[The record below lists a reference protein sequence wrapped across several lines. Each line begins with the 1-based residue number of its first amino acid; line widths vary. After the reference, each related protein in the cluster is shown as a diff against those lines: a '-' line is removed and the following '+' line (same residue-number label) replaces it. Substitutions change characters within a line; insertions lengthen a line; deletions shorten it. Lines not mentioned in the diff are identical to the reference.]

1 MGYSNGLLESDE
13 KGGSGERGEQGLPGI
28 GFKLTDDGNFDIDG
42 KRLTDVSLPVDG
54 GDATTKAYVDGE
66 IGHHTGNFYHL
77 RQSFTF
83 YDSSGTKLAL
93 STDNITGLVT
103 DYKHGYYKIPKGGD
117 DYNFSTLDIKIRN
130 NLPQSTY
137 SALFYLYGYRNNSIM
152 SGVDLG
158 PILFG
163 VDGTNYNILK
173 YDDDD
178 TTETRNH
185 TKGII
190 WFTSDG
196 SAGSIE
202 LGLRFLDKSITHFVI
217 LSRCVEG
224 KVNLGLSSNIV
235 NVSSTVGD
243 VTLYFENIVM
253 NNRSIKNLGGPT
265 DDGDV
270 TNKKYVDTE
279 NAKQDTAI
287 NDKTSKKYVD
297 DEMVKFSS
305 IILGLG
311 YNKNTRPAF
320 DYIMNDLIHRSQK
333 NVIFRGSASSSIAY
347 TAGRTNNA
355 SLIIPNK
362 GKYTIFFKD
371 TVSNSGNLRITLT
384 SGNVTRTIFQQYY
397 NPSIL
402 QVVTLRRDLFV
413 DNSDTILKI
422 FSDGSLLLFGSQAIF
437 SKGYFSLYLASDVL
451 NQRAAANQYLK
462 LDGSNK
468 MGSDLDIDGN
478 HILKVENLVDYKDTD
493 PYDYRVKDVK
503 SVVNKEYL
511 NENFMKKVDKDGREY
526 YDLKQLVIK
535 NSAPHDAGSYDND
548 TLVSKAFVNAE
559 IAKLPKPATDVLKLD
574 GSRAMTGDLNLNNKV
589 IKNCGR
595 LNMVADGNSP
605 INMNNS
611 YLYGLPN
618 PFRGDDAANKT
629 YVDNRDNLNL
639 PLNGS
644 RAMQGNL
651 NMSDH
656 TITGIR
662 NSAADNA
669 ALTVGGAK
677 ATFFPLQGNRSM
689 QGNLNMANHSIIN
702 LKDPQPSDSSYA
714 ASVNFVNKTVN
725 DSNVIINDIINK
737 KIQESEERSIE
748 AVQQENVF
756 EKVMVD
762 DLFILDD
769 DDIKK
774 VAVVNK
780 EFHKVN
786 QQTYQFKIDYDSSI
800 GYYSTRLGVNVVYLP
815 IGYYTIVFE
824 MYFSDKIDQDK
835 ITINALSGTLS
846 VSKINTKKSSDHTRS
861 VINFY
866 KAIIYPSDDELD
878 IDITLKNKTGQ
889 SYDADTQIYVVVYG
903 VVGTQNDVDTRLWDR
918 YFYVDDKKIYFEA
931 SIDMVNKDIENVN
944 NLSINNE
951 LNMNNREIKN
961 LGDGNEN
968 SDAVNVKQLNEME
981 TNITNYV
988 TGEFGKV
995 NPVLKNNSDLI
1006 KFIYRNL
1013 IRNDS
1018 KLFLIKEL
1026 YFPDSI
1032 RGRTQNNYTY
1042 QTNGDNKGDVTF
1054 YLAYV
1059 HKATTS
1065 DNMMIALHWESGSP
1079 PIQPIYIFVSKDKVV
1094 ASRNPLINEP
1104 SLKSYNIP
1112 SYYQGK
1118 QLYLWITIQADLIVI
1133 NFSGTRAITVT
1144 HRIIQFNRDTNLRRI
1159 DVSDSPFTIQ
1169 RGLITKNIYNVNS
1182 DAYKDVRE
1190 YEISEGTFVSA
1201 V

>member
-1 MGYSNGLLESDE
+1 MGYSNGILESDV

-28 GFKLTDDGNFDIDG
+28 GFKLTDDGNFDLDG
-42 KRLTDVSLPVDG
+42 KRLTDVSQPVDG
-54 GDATTKAYVDGE
+54 GDAATKAYVDGE

-77 RQSFTF
+77 RPSFTF
-83 YDSSGTKLAL
+83 YDSSDVELPL
-93 STDNITGLVT
+93 RTDSITGLVT
-103 DYKHGYYKIPKGGD
+103 DYKHGYYKIPKSGD
-117 DYNFSTLDIKIRN
+117 DNYFSTLDIKIRN

-178 TTETRNH
+178 STEIRNH

-202 LGLRFLDKSITHFVI
+202 LGFRFFDKSITHFVI

-224 KVNLGLSSNIV
+224 KVNLGFSSNIF

-243 VTLYFENIVM
+243 VPLYFEDIIM
-253 NNRSIKNLGGPT
+253 NSRKIKNLGGAT
-265 DDGDV
+265 DDGDAINKKYLEDV
-270 TNKKYVDTE
+270 ALTLDGSNVMTGDLRMGQKRIIGLADPTGDGQATNKKYVDGE
-279 NAKQDTAI
+279 IAKVHIDTTPLVPR
-287 NDKTSKKYVD
+287 DGSRS
-297 DEMVKFSS
+297 MF
-305 IILGLG
+305 G
-311 YNKNTRPAF
+311 
-320 DYIMNDLIHRSQK
+320 DLDM
-333 NVIFRGSASSSIAY
+333 G
-347 TAGRTNNA
+347 TNN
-355 SLIIPNK
+355 
-362 GKYTIFFKD
+362 
-371 TVSNSGNLRITLT
+371 
-384 SGNVTRTIFQQYY
+384 
-397 NPSIL
+397 IL
-402 QVVTLRRDLFV
+402 
-413 DNSDTILKI
+413 S
-422 FSDGSLLLFGSQAIF
+422 
-437 SKGYFSLYLASDVL
+437 
-451 NQRAAANQYLK
+451 
-462 LDGSNK
+462 
-468 MGSDLDIDGN
+468 
-478 HILKVENLVDYKDTD
+478 VENLTDYKDTD

-511 NENFMKKVDKDGREY
+511 NEKFLKKDKDDNNFDLRGNIVRNCEPY
-526 YDLKQLVIK
+526 YDGLFT
-535 NSAPHDAGSYDND
+535 DND
-548 TLVSKAFVNAE
+548 LVSKAFVQTE

-574 GSRAMTGDLNLNNKV
+574 GSRAMTGDLNLNNNL
-589 IKNCGR
+589 IINCGR
-595 LNMVADGNSP
+595 LTMVSDGNSP

-618 PFRGDDAANKT
+618 PVSKDDATNKT

-651 NMSDH
+651 NMGDH

-662 NSAADNA
+662 SSAADNA

-677 ATFFPLQGNRSM
+677 ATFFPLHGNRSM

-714 ASVNFVNKTVN
+714 ASVNFVNNTVN
-725 DSNVIINDIINK
+725 GSNVINGIIDK
-737 KIQESEERSIE
+737 KIQESEERSIR

-769 DDIKK
+769 DDIHK
-774 VAVVNK
+774 VAVVDK
-780 EFHKVN
+780 VFHKVN
-786 QQTYQFKIDYDSSI
+786 QETYLFKIDYDSSI
-800 GYYSTRLGVNVVYLP
+800 GYYSTRLSVNVVYLP
-815 IGYYTIVFE
+815 IGYYTIVFA

-878 IDITLKNKTGQ
+878 IDIALKNKAGQ
-889 SYDADTQIYVVVYG
+889 SYEADTQIFVVVYG
-903 VVGTQNDVDTRLWDR
+903 VAGTQNDVDTRLWDR
-918 YFYVDDKKIYFEA
+918 YFYVDDKKIHFEA
-931 SIDMVNKDIENVN
+931 PIDMVDKDIENVN
-944 NLSINNE
+944 NLGINNE

-968 SDAVNVKQLNEME
+968 SDAVNVKQLNDLE
-981 TNITNYV
+981 TNVTNYV

-995 NPVLKNNSDLI
+995 KPVLKNNSDLI

-1026 YFPDSI
+1026 YFPDSVE
-1032 RGRTQNNYTY
+1032 GRTQNNYTY
-1042 QTNGDNKGDVTF
+1042 QTNGDNKGEVTF
-1054 YLAYV
+1054 YLTFV

-1065 DNMMIALHWESGSP
+1065 DSMIIALHWEVDA
-1079 PIQPIYIFVSKDKVV
+1079 IHPIYIFVSKDKVV
-1094 ASRNPLINEP
+1094 ASRNLLINEP

-1112 SYYQGK
+1112 SYYIGK
-1118 QLYLWITIQADLIVI
+1118 QVYLWITIQTDLIQI
-1133 NFSGTRAITVT
+1133 NFSGSRAISVI
-1144 HRIIQFNRDTNLRRI
+1144 HRIIQFNRDANLRRI

-1169 RGLITKNIYNVNS
+1169 RGLITKNIYNLNS

>member
-13 KGGSGERGEQGLPGI
+13 KGGSRERGEQGLPGI

-42 KRLTDVSLPVDG
+42 KRLTDVSQPVYS

-83 YDSSGTKLAL
+83 YDSSGTELAL
-93 STDNITGLVT
+93 STDSITGLVT

-137 SALFYLYGYRNNSIM
+137 SALFYLYGYRNNSII

-178 TTETRNH
+178 STQTRNH

-202 LGLRFLDKSITHFVI
+202 LGLRFFDKSITHFVL

-224 KVNLGLSSNIV
+224 KVNLGFSSNIF

-243 VTLYFENIVM
+243 VTLYFEDINM
-253 NNRSIKNLGGPT
+253 NSRKIKNLGGPT

-279 NAKQDTAI
+279 NAKQDIAI
-287 NDKTSKKYVD
+287 NDKASKSYVD
-297 DEMVKFSS
+297 GE
-305 IILGLG
+305 
-311 YNKNTRPAF
+311 
-320 DYIMNDLIHRSQK
+320 
-333 NVIFRGSASSSIAY
+333 IAKVH
-347 TAGRTNNA
+347 
-355 SLIIPNK
+355 I
-362 GKYTIFFKD
+362 D
-371 TVSNSGNLRITLT
+371 TTPLLPR
-384 SGNVTRTIFQQYY
+384 
-397 NPSIL
+397 
-402 QVVTLRRDLFV
+402 
-413 DNSDTILKI
+413 
-422 FSDGSLLLFGSQAIF
+422 DGSRSMTGDFDNG
-437 SKGYFSLYLASDVL
+437 
-451 NQRAAANQYLK
+451 
-462 LDGSNK
+462 
-468 MGSDLDIDGN
+468 GN
-478 HILKVENLVDYKDTD
+478 NILSVENLVDYKDTD

-511 NENFMKKVDKDGREY
+511 NEKFIKKVDKDGREY

-535 NSAPHDAGSYDND
+535 NSAPHDDGSYDNN
-548 TLVSKAFVNAE
+548 TLVSKAFVQAENAKQD
-559 IAKLPKPATDVLKLD
+559 ITINNISTISAYNTNLITALQTGKVDQSYVDDNFLNLD
-574 GSRAMTGDLNLNNKV
+574 GSKSMT
-589 IKNCGR
+589 
-595 LNMVADGNSP
+595 
-605 INMNNS
+605 
-611 YLYGLPN
+611 
-618 PFRGDDAANKT
+618 
-629 YVDNRDNLNL
+629 
-639 PLNGS
+639 
-644 RAMQGNL
+644 GNL
-651 NMSDH
+651 NTDGNYIDGLPELVEDDKSDE
-656 TITGIR
+656 TLAKIKGRAIDFGYFKKQR
-662 NSAADNA
+662 DYLVRRMAEEDGDLLPKDGSEPM
-669 ALTVGGAK
+669 GG
-677 ATFFPLQGNRSM
+677 P
-689 QGNLNMANHSIIN
+689 LNMTDSRGNKHSIIG

-714 ASVNFVNKTVN
+714 ASVNFVNTTVN
-725 DSNVIINDIINK
+725 GSNVIINGIIDK

-769 DDIKK
+769 DDIHK
-774 VAVVNK
+774 VAVVDK
-780 EFHKVN
+780 DFHKIN
-786 QQTYQFKIDYDSSI
+786 QQTYQFKIDYDSKI

-846 VSKINTKKSSDHTRS
+846 VSKINTKLSSDHTRS

-866 KAIIYPSDDELD
+866 KAIIFPSDDELD
-878 IDITLKNKTGQ
+878 IDITLKNKAGQ
-889 SYDADTQIYVVVYG
+889 AYEADTQIFVVVYG
-903 VVGTQNDVDTRLWDR
+903 VAGTQNDVDTRLWDR
-918 YFYVDDKKIYFEA
+918 YFYVDDKKIHFEA
-931 SIDMVNKDIENVN
+931 PIDMVNKDIENVN

-968 SDAVNVKQLNEME
+968 SDAVNVKQLNVME

-995 NPVLKNNSDLI
+995 NPVLSNNSDLI

-1032 RGRTQNNYTY
+1032 QGSTQNNYTY
-1042 QTNGDNKGDVTF
+1042 QTNGDNKGEVTF
-1054 YLAYV
+1054 YLTFV

-1065 DNMMIALHWESGSP
+1065 DSMIIALHWEAGSP
-1079 PIQPIYIFVSKDKVV
+1079 PIHPIYIFVSKDKVV
-1094 ASRNPLINEP
+1094 ASRNLLINEP

-1112 SYYQGK
+1112 SYYIGK
-1118 QLYLWITIQADLIVI
+1118 QVYLWITIQTDLIQI
-1133 NFSGTRAITVT
+1133 NFSGSRAISVI
-1144 HRIIQFNRDTNLRRI
+1144 HRIIQFNRDVNLRRI

-1169 RGLITKNIYNVNS
+1169 RGLITKNIYNLNS

>member
-54 GDATTKAYVDGE
+54 RDATTKAYVDGE

-83 YDSSGTKLAL
+83 YDSSGTELAL
-93 STDNITGLVT
+93 RTDSITGLVT
-103 DYKHGYYKIPKGGD
+103 DYKHGYYKIPKSGD
-117 DYNFSTLDIKIRN
+117 DNYFSTLDIKIRN

-137 SALFYLYGYRNNSIM
+137 SALFYLYGYRNNRVI

-178 TTETRNH
+178 STQTRNH

-202 LGLRFLDKSITHFVI
+202 LGFRFFDKSITHFVI

-224 KVNLGLSSNIV
+224 KVNLGFSSNIF

-243 VTLYFENIVM
+243 VTLYFEDINM
-253 NNRSIKNLGGPT
+253 NSRKIKNLGGPT
-265 DDGDV
+265 DDGDAINKKYLEDV
-270 TNKKYVDTE
+270 ALTLDGSNVMTGDLRMGQKRIMGLADPTGDGQATNKKYVDGKI
-279 NAKQDTAI
+279 AKVDIDT
-287 NDKTSKKYVD
+287 TP
-297 DEMVKFSS
+297 
-305 IILGLG
+305 LLP
-311 YNKNTRPAF
+311 R
-320 DYIMNDLIHRSQK
+320 
-333 NVIFRGSASSSIAY
+333 
-347 TAGRTNNA
+347 
-355 SLIIPNK
+355 
-362 GKYTIFFKD
+362 
-371 TVSNSGNLRITLT
+371 
-384 SGNVTRTIFQQYY
+384 
-397 NPSIL
+397 
-402 QVVTLRRDLFV
+402 
-413 DNSDTILKI
+413 
-422 FSDGSLLLFGSQAIF
+422 DGSRSMFG
-437 SKGYFSLYLASDVL
+437 
-451 NQRAAANQYLK
+451 
-462 LDGSNK
+462 
-468 MGSDLDIDGN
+468 DLDIGGN
-478 HILKVENLVDYKDTD
+478 NILSVENLTDYKDTD

-511 NENFMKKVDKDGREY
+511 NEKFLKKVDKDGREY

-535 NSAPHDAGSYDND
+535 NSAPHDDGSYDND

-574 GSRAMTGDLNLNNKV
+574 GSRAMTGNLNLNNKL
-589 IKNCGR
+589 IINCGR
-595 LNMVADGNSP
+595 LTMVADGNSP
-605 INMNNS
+605 IDMKKS

-618 PFRGDDAANKT
+618 PFRGDDATNKT

-651 NMSDH
+651 NMGDH

-662 NSAADNA
+662 SSAADNA

-714 ASVNFVNKTVN
+714 ASVNFVNNTVN
-725 DSNVIINDIINK
+725 GSNVIINDIIDK
-737 KIQESEERSIE
+737 KIQESEERSIR

-762 DLFILDD
+762 DFFILDD

-824 MYFSDKIDQDK
+824 MYFSDKIDHDK

-846 VSKINTKKSSDHTRS
+846 VSKINTKLSAYHTRS

-889 SYDADTQIYVVVYG
+889 SYDADTQIFVVVYG
-903 VVGTQNDVDTRLWDR
+903 VAGTQNDVDTRLWDR
-918 YFYVDDKKIYFEA
+918 YFYVDDKKIHFEA
-931 SIDMVNKDIENVN
+931 SIDMVDKDIENVN

-981 TNITNYV
+981 THITNYV

-1065 DNMMIALHWESGSP
+1065 DNMMIALHWDLVSP

-1094 ASRNPLINEP
+1094 ASRNLLINEP

-1169 RGLITKNIYNVNS
+1169 RGLITKNIYDQNS
-1182 DAYKDVRE
+1182 DVYKDVRE

>member
-1 MGYSNGLLESDE
+1 MGYSNGILESDK

-42 KRLTDVSLPVDG
+42 KRLTDVSQPIDS
-54 GDATTKAYVDGE
+54 GDAATKAYVDGE

-103 DYKHGYYKIPKGGD
+103 DYKHGYYKIPKSGD
-117 DYNFSTLDIKIRN
+117 DNYFSTLDIKIRN

-137 SALFYLYGYRNNSIM
+137 SALFYLYGYRNNSVM

-202 LGLRFLDKSITHFVI
+202 LGLRFFDKSITHFVI

-224 KVNLGLSSNIV
+224 KVNLGFSSNIF

-243 VTLYFENIVM
+243 VTLYFEDINM
-253 NNRSIKNLGGPT
+253 NSRKIKNLGGPT
-265 DDGDV
+265 GDGDAINKKYLEDV
-270 TNKKYVDTE
+270 ALTLDGSNVMTGDLRMGQKRIVGLANPTGDGQATNKKYVDGE
-279 NAKQDTAI
+279 IAKVHIDT
-287 NDKTSKKYVD
+287 TP
-297 DEMVKFSS
+297 
-305 IILGLG
+305 LLP
-311 YNKNTRPAF
+311 R
-320 DYIMNDLIHRSQK
+320 
-333 NVIFRGSASSSIAY
+333 
-347 TAGRTNNA
+347 
-355 SLIIPNK
+355 
-362 GKYTIFFKD
+362 
-371 TVSNSGNLRITLT
+371 
-384 SGNVTRTIFQQYY
+384 
-397 NPSIL
+397 
-402 QVVTLRRDLFV
+402 
-413 DNSDTILKI
+413 
-422 FSDGSLLLFGSQAIF
+422 DGSRSMFG
-437 SKGYFSLYLASDVL
+437 
-451 NQRAAANQYLK
+451 
-462 LDGSNK
+462 
-468 MGSDLDIDGN
+468 DLDIGGN
-478 HILKVENLVDYKDTD
+478 NILKVENLTDYKDTD

-511 NENFMKKVDKDGREY
+511 NEKFMKKVDKGGKEYFDLRGNIVRNCEPY
-526 YDLKQLVIK
+526 YDGLFT
-535 NSAPHDAGSYDND
+535 DND
-548 TLVSKAFVNAE
+548 LVSKAFVQTE
-559 IAKLPKPATDVLKLD
+559 INKLPKPATDVLKLD
-574 GSRAMTGDLNLNNKV
+574 GSRAMTGNLDM
-589 IKNCGR
+589 G
-595 LNMVADGNSP
+595 
-605 INMNNS
+605 
-611 YLYGLPN
+611 
-618 PFRGDDAANKT
+618 
-629 YVDNRDNLNL
+629 
-639 PLNGS
+639 
-644 RAMQGNL
+644 
-651 NMSDH
+651 DH

-662 NSAADNA
+662 SSAADNA

-677 ATFFPLQGNRSM
+677 ATYLPLLGNRSM
-689 QGNLNMANHSIIN
+689 QDNLNMGGHAIVNIKPFVEDDSSQATSDAQRNEVINFGYFHTERGELKRLIYKVSYDALNRKNPDPMEDDIDMANHSIIN
-702 LKDPQPSDSSYA
+702 LKDPQPSDGSYA
-714 ASVNFVNKTVN
+714 ASVNFVNNTV
-725 DSNVIINDIINK
+725 NDIINK
-737 KIQESEERSIE
+737 KIQESEERSIR

-769 DDIKK
+769 DDIHK
-774 VAVVNK
+774 VSVVNK
-780 EFHKVN
+780 KFHKVN

-824 MYFSDKIDQDK
+824 MYFSDKIDHDK

-903 VVGTQNDVDTRLWDR
+903 VAGTQNDVDTRLWDR
-918 YFYVDDKKIYFEA
+918 YFYIDDKKIYFEA
-931 SIDMVNKDIENVN
+931 PIDMVDKDIENVN
-944 NLSINNE
+944 NLWINNE
-951 LNMNNREIKN
+951 LNTNNKPIKK
-961 LGDGNEN
+961 LGDGIEN
-968 SDAVNVKQLNEME
+968 SDGVNVKQLNGMG

-1006 KFIYRNL
+1006 KLIYRNL

-1018 KLFLIKEL
+1018 KLFLIQEL
-1026 YFPDSI
+1026 YFPDSVQ
-1032 RGRTQNNYTY
+1032 GRTQNNYSY
-1042 QTNGDNKGDVTF
+1042 QTNGDNKGEVTF
-1054 YLAYV
+1054 YLTFV

-1065 DNMMIALHWESGSP
+1065 DSMIITIHWFGGIPS
-1079 PIQPIYIFVSKDKVV
+1079 IYIFISKDRLVVSK
-1094 ASRNPLINEP
+1094 NLLINES

-1112 SYYQGK
+1112 SYFKGK
-1118 QLYLWITIQADLIVI
+1118 YLYLWIRIQNNVIKI
-1133 NFSGTRAITVT
+1133 NFSGSKTISAT
-1144 HRIIQFNRDTNLRRI
+1144 HPNIQNKDENLSIIY
-1159 DVSDSPFTIQ
+1159 VSDSPFTIQ
-1169 RGLITKNIYNVNS
+1169 RGLITKNNYNQNS
-1182 DAYKDVRE
+1182 DAYKDIRE
-1190 YEISEGTFVSA
+1190 YEISKGTFIDAS
-1201 V
+1201 

>member
-1 MGYSNGLLESDE
+1 MGYSNGILESE
-13 KGGSGERGEQGLPGI
+13 VKGGSGERGEQGLPGI
-28 GFKLTDDGNFDIDG
+28 GFKLTDDGNFDIEG
-42 KRLTDVSLPVDG
+42 KRLTDVSQPIDS
-54 GDATTKAYVDGE
+54 GDAATKAYVDGE
-66 IGHHTGNFYHL
+66 IGHNTGNYYHL

-93 STDNITGLVT
+93 NTDNITGLVT
-103 DYKHGYYKIPKGGD
+103 DYVHGYYKIPKSGD
-117 DYNFSTLDIKIRN
+117 DNYFSTLDIKIRN

-178 TTETRNH
+178 STQTRNH

-202 LGLRFLDKSITHFVI
+202 LGFRFFDKSITHFVI

-224 KVNLGLSSNIV
+224 KVNLGFSSNIF

-243 VTLYFENIVM
+243 VTLYFEDINM
-253 NNRSIKNLGGPT
+253 NSRKIKNLGGPT
-265 DDGDV
+265 DDGDAINKKYLEDV
-270 TNKKYVDTE
+270 ALTLDGSNVMTGDLRMGQKKIMGLADPTGDGQATNKKYVDGE
-279 NAKQDTAI
+279 IAKVHIDT
-287 NDKTSKKYVD
+287 TP
-297 DEMVKFSS
+297 
-305 IILGLG
+305 LLP
-311 YNKNTRPAF
+311 R
-320 DYIMNDLIHRSQK
+320 
-333 NVIFRGSASSSIAY
+333 
-347 TAGRTNNA
+347 
-355 SLIIPNK
+355 
-362 GKYTIFFKD
+362 
-371 TVSNSGNLRITLT
+371 
-384 SGNVTRTIFQQYY
+384 
-397 NPSIL
+397 
-402 QVVTLRRDLFV
+402 
-413 DNSDTILKI
+413 
-422 FSDGSLLLFGSQAIF
+422 DGSRSMFG
-437 SKGYFSLYLASDVL
+437 
-451 NQRAAANQYLK
+451 
-462 LDGSNK
+462 
-468 MGSDLDIDGN
+468 DLDIGGN
-478 HILKVENLVDYKDTD
+478 NILKVENLTDYKDTD

-511 NENFMKKVDKDGREY
+511 NEKFLKKDKDDNNFDLRGNIVRNCESY
-526 YDLKQLVIK
+526 YDGLFT
-535 NSAPHDAGSYDND
+535 DND
-548 TLVSKAFVNAE
+548 LVNKAFVQTE
-559 IAKLPKPATDVLKLD
+559 INKLPKPATDLLKLD
-574 GSRAMTGDLNLNNKV
+574 GSRAMTGDLNMNNNL
-589 IKNCGR
+589 ITNCGR
-595 LNMVADGNSP
+595 LTMVADGNSP

-618 PFRGDDAANKT
+618 PVSNDDAANKT

-662 NSAADNA
+662 SSAADNA
-669 ALTVGGAK
+669 ALTVGDAK
-677 ATFFPLQGNRSM
+677 ATFFPLHGNRSM

-714 ASVNFVNKTVN
+714 ASVNFVNNTVN
-725 DSNVIINDIINK
+725 RSNVIINGIINE

-774 VAVVNK
+774 LAVVDK

-846 VSKINTKKSSDHTRS
+846 VSKINTKKSADHTRS

-866 KAIIYPSDDELD
+866 KAIIFPSDDELD
-878 IDITLKNKTGQ
+878 IDITLKNKAGQ
-889 SYDADTQIYVVVYG
+889 AYEADTQIFVVVYG
-903 VVGTQNDVDTRLWDR
+903 VAGTQNDVDARLWDR

-931 SIDMVNKDIENVN
+931 PIDMVNKDIENVN
-944 NLSINNE
+944 DLSINNE
-951 LNMNNREIKN
+951 LNMKNRQIKN
-961 LGDGNEN
+961 LGDGTED
-968 SDAVNVKQLNEME
+968 SDGVNVKQLNGIE

-988 TGEFGKV
+988 TDEFGKV
-995 NPVLKNNSDLI
+995 NPVLSNNSDLI

-1018 KLFLIKEL
+1018 KSLLIKEL

-1032 RGRTQNNYTY
+1032 EGRTQNNYTY
-1042 QTNGDNKGDVTF
+1042 QTNGDNKGEVTF
-1054 YLAYV
+1054 YLTFE

-1065 DNMMIALHWESGSP
+1065 DNMMIALHWEGGA
-1079 PIQPIYIFVSKDKVV
+1079 IHPIYIFVSKDKVV

-1104 SLKSYNIP
+1104 SLKSYQIP

-1118 QLYLWITIQADLIVI
+1118 QLYLWITIQTDLII
-1133 NFSGTRAITVT
+1133 FNFSGTRALSVI
-1144 HRIIQFNRDTNLRRI
+1144 HRIIQFNRDKNLRTI

-1182 DAYKDVRE
+1182 DVYKDVRE

>member
-1 MGYSNGLLESDE
+1 MGYSNGILESE
-13 KGGSGERGEQGLPGI
+13 VKGGSGERGEQGLPGI

-42 KRLTDVSLPVDG
+42 KRLTDVSQPVDS

-83 YDSSGTKLAL
+83 YDSSGTELAL
-93 STDNITGLVT
+93 STDSITGLVT
-103 DYKHGYYKIPKGGD
+103 DYKHGYYKIPKSGD
-117 DYNFSTLDIKIRN
+117 DNYFSTLDIKIRN

-173 YDDDD
+173 YDDD
-178 TTETRNH
+178 ESPQTRNH

-196 SAGSIE
+196 SAQSPHSGYNGSIE
-202 LGLRFLDKSITHFVI
+202 LGFRFFDKSITHFVI

-224 KVNLGLSSNIV
+224 KVNLGFSSNIF

-243 VTLYFENIVM
+243 VTLYFEDINM
-253 NNRSIKNLGGPT
+253 NSRKIKNLGGPT

-279 NAKQDTAI
+279 NAKQDIAI
-287 NDKTSKKYVD
+287 NDKASKSYVD
-297 DEMVKFSS
+297 NEIAKVVVGEDVNLKAYLPVDGSRGMR
-305 IILGLG
+305 G
-311 YNKNTRPAF
+311 
-320 DYIMNDLIHRSQK
+320 DLDMDS
-333 NVIFRGSASSSIAY
+333 
-347 TAGRTNNA
+347 NN
-355 SLIIPNK
+355 
-362 GKYTIFFKD
+362 
-371 TVSNSGNLRITLT
+371 
-384 SGNVTRTIFQQYY
+384 
-397 NPSIL
+397 
-402 QVVTLRRDLFV
+402 
-413 DNSDTILKI
+413 ILKV
-422 FSDGSLLLFGSQAIF
+422 
-437 SKGYFSLYLASDVL
+437 KY
-451 NQRAAANQYLK
+451 
-462 LDGSNK
+462 
-468 MGSDLDIDGN
+468 
-478 HILKVENLVDYKDTD
+478 ILKVENLTDYKDDD

-511 NENFMKKVDKDGREY
+511 NEKFLKKDKDDNNFDLRGNIVRNCEPY
-526 YDLKQLVIK
+526 YDGLFT
-535 NSAPHDAGSYDND
+535 DND
-548 TLVSKAFVNAE
+548 LVSKAFVQTE
-559 IAKLPKPATDVLKLD
+559 INKLPKPATDVLKLD
-574 GSRAMTGDLNLNNKV
+574 GSRAMTGDLNLNNNL
-589 IKNCGR
+589 IINCGR
-595 LNMVADGNSP
+595 LTMVSDGNSP

-618 PFRGDDAANKT
+618 PVSNDDATNKT

-651 NMSDH
+651 NMGDH

-662 NSAADNA
+662 SSAADNA

-677 ATFFPLQGNRSM
+677 ATFFPLHGNRSM

-702 LKDPQPSDSSYA
+702 LKDPQPSDASYA
-714 ASVNFVNKTVN
+714 ASVNFINNTVN
-725 DSNVIINDIINK
+725 GSNVIINGIIDK

-774 VAVVNK
+774 VAVVDK
-780 EFHKVN
+780 DFHKVN
-786 QQTYQFKIDYDSSI
+786 QQTYLFKIDYDSEI

-824 MYFSDKIDQDK
+824 MYFSNKIDQDK

-846 VSKINTKKSSDHTRS
+846 VSKINTKLSFDHTRS
-861 VINFY
+861 VIIFY
-866 KAIIYPSDDELD
+866 KAVIFPSDDELD
-878 IDITLKNKTGQ
+878 IDIALKNKAGQ
-889 SYDADTQIYVVVYG
+889 SYEADTQISVVVYG
-903 VVGTQNDVDTRLWDR
+903 VAGTQNDVDVRLWDR
-918 YFYVDDKKIYFEA
+918 YFYVDDKKIHFEA
-931 SIDMVNKDIENVN
+931 PIDMVNKDIENVN

-951 LNMNNREIKN
+951 LNMNNRQIKN
-961 LGDGNEN
+961 LGDGNE
-968 SDAVNVKQLNEME
+968 DADGVNVKQLNGME

-995 NPVLKNNSDLI
+995 NPVLSNNSDLI

-1018 KLFLIKEL
+1018 KSLLIKEL

-1032 RGRTQNNYTY
+1032 QGRTQNNYTY
-1042 QTNGDNKGDVTF
+1042 IRQMV
-1054 YLAYV
+1054 
-1059 HKATTS
+1059 
-1065 DNMMIALHWESGSP
+1065 
-1079 PIQPIYIFVSKDKVV
+1079 
-1094 ASRNPLINEP
+1094 
-1104 SLKSYNIP
+1104 
-1112 SYYQGK
+1112 
-1118 QLYLWITIQADLIVI
+1118 
-1133 NFSGTRAITVT
+1133 
-1144 HRIIQFNRDTNLRRI
+1144 
-1159 DVSDSPFTIQ
+1159 
-1169 RGLITKNIYNVNS
+1169 ITKEKSLFI
-1182 DAYKDVRE
+1182 
-1190 YEISEGTFVSA
+1190 
-1201 V
+1201 